1 MREKMIDSFLSLGSN
16 MGERLN
22 NINEAIRLIE
32 SSPDNLFLLKSEV
45 YESKAMYN
53 TELNDFYNV
62 VIKIKTLLSPMDLLA
77 FIKDIEKKMGRVK
90 GIARY
95 SNRPIDI
102 DILSYGD
109 NVINSK
115 DLTIPHPKIKERKFV
130 LKPWSDIDSSY
141 ILARGNKKILDLLD
155 ETSDNSKLLTIKK

>member
-1 MREKMIDSFLSLGSN
+1 MKEKMIDSFLSLGSN

-90 GIARY
+90 GTARY

>member
-1 MREKMIDSFLSLGSN
+1 MKEKMIDSFLSLGSN

>member
-1 MREKMIDSFLSLGSN
+1 MKEKMIDSFLSLGSN
-16 MGERLN
+16 MGERLG
-22 NINEAIRLIE
+22 NIDEAIRLIK

-62 VIKIKTLLSPMDLLA
+62 VIKIKTLLSPMDLLT

-90 GIARY
+90 GTARY

-141 ILARGNKKILDLLD
+141 ILARSNKKILDLLD